1 MRPDFRA
8 TWEQNW
14 PYVLIALALSVALW
28 LSVSAEGA
36 TQQEIPV
43 KLIVQNLDPRYVMT
57 SRPPDRVTVSFRGSG
72 RDLLQLAVF
81 SQPRLVYTVDDVRS
95 RVMEVD
101 LEPSMVTLPE
111 GVRANAVDVR
121 NGRIVL
127 RFEPG
132 LERRVR
138 VVPRVEVEP
147 APGYAVAGPIT
158 VNPSRIT
165 IRGAESAVRSID
177 TLWTVPA
184 RFEAL
189 QETTV
194 GDVEVERPDVESP
207 LDLSVES
214 VRVEVPVEPAAER
227 VVEGVPVRVLGS
239 ERRLTLRPSTVTVT
253 LRGPESRVSAL
264 ESRQIEARIQASDV
278 EAGDRWFPVEVV
290 VPDPLVEA
298 VSSDSVQVLG
308 GTGRAGGAG
317 GAGGA

>member
-14 PYVLIALALSVALW
+14 PYMLIAFALSLALW

-81 SQPRLVYTVDDVRS
+81 SQPRLVHTVDDVRS

-101 LEPSMVTLPE
+101 LEPSMVTVPE

-127 RFEPG
+127 RFEPA

-147 APGYAVAGPIT
+147 APGFAVSGSIT
-158 VNPSRIT
+158 ANPSRIT

-189 QETTV
+189 QETTAR
-194 GDVEVERPDVESP
+194 DVQIERPDVESP

-214 VRVEVPVEPAAER
+214 VRVEVPLEPAAER
-227 VVEGVPVRVLGS
+227 IIEGVPVRVPGS
-239 ERRLTLRPSTVTVT
+239 ERRVTLRPSSVTVTV
-253 LRGPESRVSAL
+253 RGPESRVSAL
-264 ESRQIEARIQASDV
+264 EARQIEARVQASEV
-278 EAGDRWFPVEVV
+278 ETGDRWHRVEIV
-290 VPDPLVEA
+290 VPDPFIDA
-298 VSSDSVQVLG
+298 ATADSVQVLG
-308 GTGRAGGAG
+308 TGRATGAG
-317 GAGGA
+317 GGGGGA